1 MGTSQ
6 MLLTQDSPR
15 QITKTSPLSLSQI
28 LSSDNCDMVVKHLDD
43 DDVLYAERNPP
54 KVLHGRYLKGPCVA
68 RGSVAVVKEAYDL
81 WNDCVVALKVF
92 KWGKKQR
99 NEERVQAKRAY
110 SRETTTMKM
119 LPVHRNLVHLVDA
132 WSSSKKGFVSSLPH
146 PVVFFV
152 CDTLLTYTHCH
163 LVVTDSL

>member
-110 SRETTTMKM
+110 SRETTTMKT

-146 PVVFFV
+146 PVVFFCV
-152 CDTLLTYTHCH
+152 
-163 LVVTDSL
+163 